1 MNVLE
6 LPLGTLLIDKEY
18 GGVFLLCLKQD
29 KKITWLSSGL
39 VTVADYGGEDEHIM
53 ILKDE
58 DYEVF
63 YPESTQ

>member
-6 LPLGTLLIDKEY
+6 LPLGTLLISKES
-18 GGVFLLCLKQD
+18 GEEFLLCLKQD

-39 VTVADYGGEDEHIM
+39 VTVADYGGEQSDIVV
-53 ILKDE
+53 LNDE
-58 DYEVF
+58 DFEVF